1 MLAKKEDKGDE
12 DYKWLVILNYK
23 PIIVLLACTEIN
35 TDWSESALFL
45 AHNKST
51 HKGAQGDLPDRRPY
65 WTILGTWLLLPPRQ

>member
-35 TDWSESALFL
+35 TDWSEVPTKELKVICLTAGLIGQF
-45 AHNKST
+45 
-51 HKGAQGDLPDRRPY
+51 
-65 WTILGTWLLLPPRQ
+65 